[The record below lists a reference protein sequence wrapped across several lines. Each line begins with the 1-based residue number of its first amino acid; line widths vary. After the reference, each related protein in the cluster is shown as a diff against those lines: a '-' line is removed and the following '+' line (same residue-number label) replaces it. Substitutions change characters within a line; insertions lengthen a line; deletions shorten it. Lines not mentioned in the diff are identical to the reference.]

1 MVFPIPGFVEAKAI
15 DVIDH
20 FQVAPDLLRR
30 VFADGVDWRNEYPK
44 LHPQNPSVHSALGI
58 E

>member
-1 MVFPIPGFVEAKAI
+1 VEAKAI